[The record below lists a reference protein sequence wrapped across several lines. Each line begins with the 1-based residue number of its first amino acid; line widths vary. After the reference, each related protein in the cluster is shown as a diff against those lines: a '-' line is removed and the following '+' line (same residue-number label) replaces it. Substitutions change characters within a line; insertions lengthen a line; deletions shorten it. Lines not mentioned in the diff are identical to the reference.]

1 MSAAKKRLLTR
12 RLRRRRR
19 HCPPRRRRSP
29 SRRSACGGQW
39 RWRPTSTSCSRPK
52 KPWPKLCAR
61 RETGGCGPAWK
72 RVSRWMTSATLLPS
86 RLPPRP
92 PSRLPSRPRS
102 RPRSRPWLRCRCQQV
117 RQLRRGGQS
126 SSLGVRWGAKS
137 PSQATPWWRWKWNQ
151 YELIQ
156 RPVRLSSVKLT
167 QEKEKRAEAAAEQGQ
182 QQQQQRVRGKPKRT
196 KKTTTKERS
205 TCTGIRRCGCSC
217 PPFCWSTSFWPSCA
231 RGVPEKLC

>member
-1 MSAAKKRLLTR
+1 MGQQQLMSAAKKRLLTR

-61 RETGGCGPAWK
+61 RGTGGCGPAWK
-72 RVSRWMTSATLLPS
+72 RVSRWMTSATQ
-86 RLPPRP
+86 
-92 PSRLPSRPRS
+92 LPSRPRS
-102 RPRSRPWLRCRCQQV
+102 RLPS
-117 RQLRRGGQS
+117 RRGGQS
-126 SSLGVRWGAKS
+126 SSLGVRWGVKS

-167 QEKEKRAEAAAEQGQ
+167 QEKEKRAEAAAEQG
-182 QQQQQRVRGKPKRT
+182 QQQQRVRGKPKRT